1 MRKIFYILILITIN
15 ITSFATATDYIKL
28 YEQTNKVDFTFYNN
42 IDPYQDE
49 DNFRYAYSPYPL
61 FRTSTD
67 LYFKDTMVPH
77 GYYILT
83 PRHYKNRDIVLFKVS
98 GKVSYI
104 IPAIKKEP
112 VPFGFYE
119 KNIPKVKKTKW
130 QKFHDGFFEKMN
142 NFFKS
147 SRKVTPPSAFITA
160 ERYEHKY
167 LLVKLY
173 YAEDIYVMLFNL
185 IDKNQY

>member
-1 MRKIFYILILITIN
+1 MKKIFLILMLIVVN
-15 ITSFATATDYIKL
+15 MFSCANATDYLKL
-28 YEQTNKVDFTFYNN
+28 YEKTNKVDFSFYNN

-49 DNFRYAYSPYPL
+49 DNFRYASSPYPL

-67 LYFKDTMVPH
+67 LYFKDITVPH

-83 PRHYKNRDIVLFKVS
+83 PRHYKNRDIVLFKTA

-104 IPAIKKEP
+104 IPAITKEVVP
-112 VPFGFYE
+112 VGFYE

-142 NFFKS
+142 NMFKS

-173 YAEDIYVMLFNL
+173 YAEDVYVMLFSL
-185 IDKNQY
+185 INQ